1 MNIEEFEITV
11 GANSHQTASIEKNE
25 KMIDYTS
32 SKPLSFLDIMSIE
45 RGLNVISEFF
55 DVNAVVTTSD
65 TGICAVALGKSL
77 EEAILSAIDGN
88 PIDFLNSNVIVSAE
102 VDSDVVKMLKNSNI
116 IVAPKFTKN
125 AIEFMET
132 HDIGYVTINTPLKEY
147 KKYLSNV
154 IHTTPLGTLVQAPN
168 LSELDKDTF
177 KVVSKTKPTVEQI
190 EDAVFAW
197 KVAKHV
203 KSQAIV
209 IAKDLKTSAISQGLQ
224 GSFVEYALNYS
235 CEMAKESVMASDMP
249 LTVHDVNAAVQNRI
263 GLIIVPSATKEVV
276 ETADKYNVA
285 LITTGITNILH

>member
-1 MNIEEFEITV
+1 MNIEEFEITI

-25 KMIDYTS
+25 KMIDYSS

-55 DVNAVVTTSD
+55 DVNAVVTTSN

-154 IHTTPLGTLVQAPN
+154 VHTTPLGTLVQTPN

-177 KVVSKTKPTVEQI
+177 KVISKVKPTVEQI

-197 KVAKHV
+197 KIAKHA

-249 LTVHDVNAAVQNRI
+249 LTVHDINAAVQNRI
-263 GLIIVPSATKEVV
+263 GLIIVPSASKEVIEAV
-276 ETADKYNVA
+276 DKYNVA

>member
-1 MNIEEFEITV
+1 MNIEEFEITI

-25 KMIDYTS
+25 KMIDYSS

-55 DVNAVVTTSD
+55 DVNAVVTTSN

-147 KKYLSNV
+147 KKFLSNIV
-154 IHTTPLGTLVQAPN
+154 HTTPLGTLIQTPN
-168 LSELDKDTF
+168 LSELDKDMF
-177 KVVSKTKPTVEQI
+177 KVVSKVKPTVEQI

-197 KVAKHV
+197 KIAKHA

-249 LTVHDVNAAVQNRI
+249 LTVHDINAAVQNRI
-263 GLIIVPSATKEVV
+263 GLIIVPTASKEVI
-276 ETADKYNVA
+276 ETVDKYNVA
-285 LITTGITNILH
+285 LIVTGITNILH

>member
-1 MNIEEFEITV
+1 MNIEEFEITI

-25 KMIDYTS
+25 KMIDYSS

-55 DVNAVVTTSD
+55 DVNAVVTTSN

-147 KKYLSNV
+147 KKFLSNIV
-154 IHTTPLGTLVQAPN
+154 HTTPLGTLIQTPN

-177 KVVSKTKPTVEQI
+177 KVVSKVKPTVEQI

-197 KVAKHV
+197 KIAKHA

-224 GSFVEYALNYS
+224 GSFVESALNYS

-249 LTVHDVNAAVQNRI
+249 LTVHDINAAVQNRI
-263 GLIIVPSATKEVV
+263 GLIIVPTASNEVI
-276 ETADKYNVA
+276 ETVDKYNVA
-285 LITTGITNILH
+285 LIITGITNILH

>member
-1 MNIEEFEITV
+1 MNIEEFEITI

-25 KMIDYTS
+25 KMIDYSS

-55 DVNAVVTTSD
+55 DVNAVVTTSN

-102 VDSDVVKMLKNSNI
+102 VDSDVVKMLKISNI

-154 IHTTPLGTLVQAPN
+154 VHTTPLGTLVQTPN

-177 KVVSKTKPTVEQI
+177 KVISKVKPTVEQI

-197 KVAKHV
+197 KIAKHA

-249 LTVHDVNAAVQNRI
+249 LTVHDINAAVQNRI
-263 GLIIVPSATKEVV
+263 GLIIVPSASKEVIDAV
-276 ETADKYNVA
+276 DKYNVA

>member
-1 MNIEEFEITV
+1 MNIEEFEITI

-25 KMIDYTS
+25 KMIDYSS

-55 DVNAVVTTSD
+55 DVNAVVTTSN

-154 IHTTPLGTLVQAPN
+154 VHTTPLGTLVQTPN

-177 KVVSKTKPTVEQI
+177 KVISKVKPTVEQI

-197 KVAKHV
+197 KIAKHA

-249 LTVHDVNAAVQNRI
+249 LTVHDINAAVQNRI
-263 GLIIVPSATKEVV
+263 GLIIVPSASKEVINAV
-276 ETADKYNVA
+276 DKYNVA

>member
-1 MNIEEFEITV
+1 MNIEEFEITI

-25 KMIDYTS
+25 KMIDYSS

-55 DVNAVVTTSD
+55 DVNAVVTTSN

-147 KKYLSNV
+147 KKFLSNIV
-154 IHTTPLGTLVQAPN
+154 HTTPLGTLIQTPN

-177 KVVSKTKPTVEQI
+177 KVVSKLKPTVEQI

-197 KVAKHV
+197 KIAKHA

-224 GSFVEYALNYS
+224 GSFVESALNYS

-249 LTVHDVNAAVQNRI
+249 LTVNDINAAVQNRI
-263 GLIIVPSATKEVV
+263 GLIIVPTASKEVI
-276 ETADKYNVA
+276 ETVDKYNVA
-285 LITTGITNILH
+285 LIITGITNILH

>member
-1 MNIEEFEITV
+1 MNIEEFEITI
-11 GANSHQTASIEKNE
+11 GANNHQTASIEKNE
-25 KMIDYTS
+25 KMIDYS
-32 SKPLSFLDIMSIE
+32 SNKPLSFLNIMSIE

-55 DVNAVVTTSD
+55 DVNAVVTTSN
-65 TGICAVALGKSL
+65 TGICAVALGKTL

-88 PIDFLNSNVIVSAE
+88 PIDFLNSNVIISTE

-125 AIEFMET
+125 AIDFMET
-132 HDIGYVTINTPLKEY
+132 HDICYVTINTPLKEY
-147 KKYLSNV
+147 KKFLSNIV
-154 IHTTPLGTLVQAPN
+154 HTTPLGTLIQTPN

-177 KVVSKTKPTVEQI
+177 KVVSKVKPTVEQI

-197 KVAKHV
+197 KIAKHA

-224 GSFVEYALNYS
+224 SSFVEYALNYS

-249 LTVHDVNAAVQNRI
+249 LTVHDINAAVQNRI
-263 GLIIVPSATKEVV
+263 GLIIVPTASKDVI
-276 ETADKYNVA
+276 ETVDKYNVGM
-285 LITTGITNILH
+285 ITTGITNILH

>member
-1 MNIEEFEITV
+1 MNIEEFEITI
-11 GANSHQTASIEKNE
+11 GANNHQTASIEKNE
-25 KMIDYTS
+25 KMIDYSS

-55 DVNAVVTTSD
+55 DVNAVVTTSN

-147 KKYLSNV
+147 KKFLSNIV
-154 IHTTPLGTLVQAPN
+154 HTTPLGTLIQTPN

-177 KVVSKTKPTVEQI
+177 KVVSKVKPTVEQI

-197 KVAKHV
+197 KIAKHA

-249 LTVHDVNAAVQNRI
+249 LTVHDINAAVQNRI
-263 GLIIVPSATKEVV
+263 GLIIVPTASKEVI
-276 ETADKYNVA
+276 ETVDKYNVA
-285 LITTGITNILH
+285 LIVTGITNILH

>member
-1 MNIEEFEITV
+1 MNIEEFEITI

-25 KMIDYTS
+25 KMIDYSS

-55 DVNAVVTTSD
+55 DVNAVVTTSN

-154 IHTTPLGTLVQAPN
+154 VHTTPLGTLVQTPN

-177 KVVSKTKPTVEQI
+177 KVISKVKPTVEQI

-197 KVAKHV
+197 KIAKHA

-249 LTVHDVNAAVQNRI
+249 LTVHDINAAVQNRI
-263 GLIIVPSATKEVV
+263 GLIIVPSASKEVIDAV
-276 ETADKYNVA
+276 NKYNVA

>member
-1 MNIEEFEITV
+1 MNIEEFEITI

-25 KMIDYTS
+25 KMIDYSS

-55 DVNAVVTTSD
+55 DVNAVVTTSN

-77 EEAILSAIDGN
+77 EEAILNAIDGN
-88 PIDFLNSNVIVSAE
+88 PIDFLSSNVIVSAE

-154 IHTTPLGTLVQAPN
+154 VHTTPLGTLVQTPN

-177 KVVSKTKPTVEQI
+177 KVISKVKPTVEQI

-197 KVAKHV
+197 KIAKHA

-249 LTVHDVNAAVQNRI
+249 LAVHDINAAVQNRI
-263 GLIIVPSATKEVV
+263 GLIIVPSASKEVINAV
-276 ETADKYNVA
+276 DKYNVA

>member
-1 MNIEEFEITV
+1 MNIEEFEITI

-25 KMIDYTS
+25 KMIDYSS

-55 DVNAVVTTSD
+55 DVNAVVTTSN

-147 KKYLSNV
+147 KKFLSNIV
-154 IHTTPLGTLVQAPN
+154 HTTPLGTLIQTPN
-168 LSELDKDTF
+168 LSELDKDMF
-177 KVVSKTKPTVEQI
+177 KVVSKVKPTVEQI

-197 KVAKHV
+197 KIAKHA

-249 LTVHDVNAAVQNRI
+249 LTVHDINAAVQNRI
-263 GLIIVPSATKEVV
+263 GLIIVPTASKEVI
-276 ETADKYNVA
+276 ETVDKYNVA
-285 LITTGITNILH
+285 LIITGITNILH

>member
-1 MNIEEFEITV
+1 
-11 GANSHQTASIEKNE
+11 
-25 KMIDYTS
+25 MIDYSS

-55 DVNAVVTTSD
+55 DVNAVVTTSN

-88 PIDFLNSNVIVSAE
+88 PIDFLNSNVIVSTE

-147 KKYLSNV
+147 KKFLSNIV
-154 IHTTPLGTLVQAPN
+154 YTTPLGTLIQTPN

-177 KVVSKTKPTVEQI
+177 KVVSKLKPTVEQI

-197 KVAKHV
+197 KIAKHA

-235 CEMAKESVMASDMP
+235 CEMAKEYVMASDMP
-249 LTVHDVNAAVQNRI
+249 LTVHDINAAVQNRI
-263 GLIIVPSATKEVV
+263 GLIIVPTASKEVI
-276 ETADKYNVA
+276 ETVDKYNVA

>member
-1 MNIEEFEITV
+1 MNIEEFEITI
-11 GANSHQTASIEKNE
+11 GANNHQTASIEKNE
-25 KMIDYTS
+25 KMIDYSS

-55 DVNAVVTTSD
+55 DVNAVVTTSN

-147 KKYLSNV
+147 KKFLSNIV
-154 IHTTPLGTLVQAPN
+154 HTTPLGTLIQTPN

-177 KVVSKTKPTVEQI
+177 KVVSKVKPTVEQI

-197 KVAKHV
+197 KIAKHA

-249 LTVHDVNAAVQNRI
+249 LTVHDINAAVQNRI
-263 GLIIVPSATKEVV
+263 GLIIVPTASKEVI
-276 ETADKYNVA
+276 ETVDKYNVA
-285 LITTGITNILH
+285 LILTGITNILH

>member
-1 MNIEEFEITV
+1 MNIEEFEITI

-25 KMIDYTS
+25 KMIDYSS

-55 DVNAVVTTSD
+55 DVNAVVTTSN

-154 IHTTPLGTLVQAPN
+154 VHTTPLGTLVQTPN

-177 KVVSKTKPTVEQI
+177 KVISKVKPTVEQI

-197 KVAKHV
+197 KIAKHA

-249 LTVHDVNAAVQNRI
+249 LTVHDINAAVQNRI
-263 GLIIVPSATKEVV
+263 GLIIVPSASKEVIDAV
-276 ETADKYNVA
+276 DKYNVA

>member
-1 MNIEEFEITV
+1 MNIEEFEITI

-25 KMIDYTS
+25 KMIDYSS

-55 DVNAVVTTSD
+55 DVNAVVTTSN

-88 PIDFLNSNVIVSAE
+88 PIDFLSSNVIVSAE

-154 IHTTPLGTLVQAPN
+154 VHTTPLGTLVQTPN

-177 KVVSKTKPTVEQI
+177 KVISKVKPTVEQI

-197 KVAKHV
+197 KIAKHA

-249 LTVHDVNAAVQNRI
+249 LTVHDINAAVQNRI
-263 GLIIVPSATKEVV
+263 GLIIVPSASKEVIDAV
-276 ETADKYNVA
+276 DKYNVA
-285 LITTGITNILH
+285 VITTGLTNILH

>member
-1 MNIEEFEITV
+1 MNIEEFEITI
-11 GANSHQTASIEKNE
+11 GANNHQTASIEKNE
-25 KMIDYTS
+25 KMIDYSS

-55 DVNAVVTTSD
+55 DVNAVVTTSN

-147 KKYLSNV
+147 KKFLSNIV
-154 IHTTPLGTLVQAPN
+154 HTTPLGTLIQTPN
-168 LSELDKDTF
+168 LSELDKDMF
-177 KVVSKTKPTVEQI
+177 KVVSKVKPTVEQI

-197 KVAKHV
+197 KIAKHA

-249 LTVHDVNAAVQNRI
+249 LTVHDINAAVQNRI
-263 GLIIVPSATKEVV
+263 GLIIVPTASKEVI
-276 ETADKYNVA
+276 ETVDKYNVA
-285 LITTGITNILH
+285 LIVTGITNILH

>member
-1 MNIEEFEITV
+1 MNIEEFEITI

-25 KMIDYTS
+25 KMIDYSS

-55 DVNAVVTTSD
+55 DVNAVVTTSY

-147 KKYLSNV
+147 KKFLSNIV
-154 IHTTPLGTLVQAPN
+154 HTTPLGTLIQTPN

-177 KVVSKTKPTVEQI
+177 KVVSKLKPTVEQI

-197 KVAKHV
+197 KIAKHA

-249 LTVHDVNAAVQNRI
+249 LTVHDINAAVQNRI
-263 GLIIVPSATKEVV
+263 GLIIVPTASKEVI
-276 ETADKYNVA
+276 ETVDKYNIV
-285 LITTGITNILH
+285 LIVTGITNILH

>member
-1 MNIEEFEITV
+1 MNIEEFEITI

-25 KMIDYTS
+25 KMIDYSS

-55 DVNAVVTTSD
+55 DVNAVVTTSN
-65 TGICAVALGKSL
+65 TGICAVAFGKSL

-154 IHTTPLGTLVQAPN
+154 VHTTPLGTLVQTPN

-177 KVVSKTKPTVEQI
+177 KVISKVKPTVEQI

-197 KVAKHV
+197 KIAKHA

-249 LTVHDVNAAVQNRI
+249 LTVHDINAAVQNRI
-263 GLIIVPSATKEVV
+263 GLIIVPSASKEVIDAV
-276 ETADKYNVA
+276 DKYNVA

>member
-1 MNIEEFEITV
+1 MNIEEFEITI

-25 KMIDYTS
+25 KMIDYSS

-55 DVNAVVTTSD
+55 DVNAVVTTSN

-154 IHTTPLGTLVQAPN
+154 VHTTPLGTLVQTPN

-177 KVVSKTKPTVEQI
+177 KVISKVKPTVEQI

-197 KVAKHV
+197 KIAKHA

-249 LTVHDVNAAVQNRI
+249 LTVHDINAAVQNRI
-263 GLIIVPSATKEVV
+263 GLIIVPSASKEIINAV
-276 ETADKYNVA
+276 DKYNVA

>member
-1 MNIEEFEITV
+1 MN
-11 GANSHQTASIEKNE
+11 
-25 KMIDYTS
+25 
-32 SKPLSFLDIMSIE
+32 
-45 RGLNVISEFF
+45 
-55 DVNAVVTTSD
+55 
-65 TGICAVALGKSL
+65 
-77 EEAILSAIDGN
+77 AIDGN
-88 PIDFLNSNVIVSAE
+88 PIDFLSSNVIVSAE

-154 IHTTPLGTLVQAPN
+154 VHTTPLGTLVQTPN

-177 KVVSKTKPTVEQI
+177 KVISKVKPTVEQI

-197 KVAKHV
+197 KIAKHA

-249 LTVHDVNAAVQNRI
+249 LTVHDINAAVQNRI
-263 GLIIVPSATKEVV
+263 GLIIVPSASKEVINAV
-276 ETADKYNVA
+276 DKYNVA

>member
-1 MNIEEFEITV
+1 MNIEEFEITI
-11 GANSHQTASIEKNE
+11 GANNHQTASIEKNE
-25 KMIDYTS
+25 KMIDYS
-32 SKPLSFLDIMSIE
+32 SNKPLSFLDIMSIE

-55 DVNAVVTTSD
+55 DVNAVVTTSN
-65 TGICAVALGKSL
+65 TGICAVALGKTL

-88 PIDFLNSNVIVSAE
+88 PIDFLNSNVIVSTE

-125 AIEFMET
+125 AIDFMET
-132 HDIGYVTINTPLKEY
+132 HDICYVTINTPLKEY
-147 KKYLSNV
+147 KKFLSNIV
-154 IHTTPLGTLVQAPN
+154 HTTPLGTLIQTPN

-177 KVVSKTKPTVEQI
+177 KVASKVKPTVEQI

-197 KVAKHV
+197 KIAKHA

-249 LTVHDVNAAVQNRI
+249 LTVHDINAAVQNRI
-263 GLIIVPSATKEVV
+263 GLIIVPTASKDVI
-276 ETADKYNVA
+276 ETVDKYNVGM
-285 LITTGITNILH
+285 ITTGITNILH

>member
-1 MNIEEFEITV
+1 MNIEEFEITI

-25 KMIDYTS
+25 KMIDYSS

-55 DVNAVVTTSD
+55 DVNAVVTTSN

-154 IHTTPLGTLVQAPN
+154 VHTTPLGTLVQTPN

-177 KVVSKTKPTVEQI
+177 KVISKVKPTVEQI

-197 KVAKHV
+197 KIAKHA

-249 LTVHDVNAAVQNRI
+249 LTVHDINAAVQNRI
-263 GLIIVPSATKEVV
+263 GLIIVPSASKEIIDAV
-276 ETADKYNVA
+276 DKYNVA

>member
-1 MNIEEFEITV
+1 MNIEEFEITI

-25 KMIDYTS
+25 KMIDYSS
-32 SKPLSFLDIMSIE
+32 SKALSFLDIMSIE

-55 DVNAVVTTSD
+55 DVNAVVTTSN

-154 IHTTPLGTLVQAPN
+154 VHATPLGTLVQTPN
-168 LSELDKDTF
+168 LSELDKDMF
-177 KVVSKTKPTVEQI
+177 KVVSKVKPTVEQI

-197 KVAKHV
+197 KIAKHA

-249 LTVHDVNAAVQNRI
+249 LTVHDINAAVQNRI
-263 GLIIVPSATKEVV
+263 GLIIVPSASKEVV
-276 ETADKYNVA
+276 EAVNKYSVG

>member
-1 MNIEEFEITV
+1 MNIEEFEITI

-25 KMIDYTS
+25 KMIDYSS

-55 DVNAVVTTSD
+55 DVNAVVTTSN

-88 PIDFLNSNVIVSAE
+88 PIDFLSSNVIVSAE

-154 IHTTPLGTLVQAPN
+154 VHTTPLGTLVQTPN

-177 KVVSKTKPTVEQI
+177 KVISKVKPTVEQI

-197 KVAKHV
+197 KIAKHA

-209 IAKDLKTSAISQGLQ
+209 IAKDLKTSAIYQGLQ

-249 LTVHDVNAAVQNRI
+249 LTVHDINAAVQNRI
-263 GLIIVPSATKEVV
+263 GLIIVPSASKEVIDAV
-276 ETADKYNVA
+276 DKYNVA

>member
-1 MNIEEFEITV
+1 MNIEEFEITI

-25 KMIDYTS
+25 KMIDYSS

-55 DVNAVVTTSD
+55 DVNAVVTTSN

-147 KKYLSNV
+147 KKFLSNIV
-154 IHTTPLGTLVQAPN
+154 HTTPLGTLIQTPN
-168 LSELDKDTF
+168 LSELDKDLF
-177 KVVSKTKPTVEQI
+177 KVVSKVKPTVEQI

-197 KVAKHV
+197 KIAKHA

-249 LTVHDVNAAVQNRI
+249 LTVHDINAAVQNRI
-263 GLIIVPSATKEVV
+263 GLIIVPTASKEVI
-276 ETADKYNVA
+276 ETVDKYNVA
-285 LITTGITNILH
+285 LIVTGITNILH

>member
-1 MNIEEFEITV
+1 MNIEEFEITI

-25 KMIDYTS
+25 KMIDYSS

-55 DVNAVVTTSD
+55 DVNAVVTTSN

-147 KKYLSNV
+147 KKFLSNIV
-154 IHTTPLGTLVQAPN
+154 HTTPLGTLIQTPN

-177 KVVSKTKPTVEQI
+177 KVVSKVKPTVEQI

-197 KVAKHV
+197 KIAKHA

-224 GSFVEYALNYS
+224 GSFVESALNYS

-249 LTVHDVNAAVQNRI
+249 LTVHDINAAVQNRI
-263 GLIIVPSATKEVV
+263 GLIIVPTASKEVI
-276 ETADKYNVA
+276 ETVDKYNVA

>member
-1 MNIEEFEITV
+1 MNIEEFEITI

-25 KMIDYTS
+25 KMIDYSS

-55 DVNAVVTTSD
+55 DVNAVVTTSN

-88 PIDFLNSNVIVSAE
+88 PIDFLSSNVIVSAE

-154 IHTTPLGTLVQAPN
+154 VHTTPLGTLVQTPN

-177 KVVSKTKPTVEQI
+177 KVISKVKPTVEQI

-197 KVAKHV
+197 KIAKHA

-249 LTVHDVNAAVQNRI
+249 LTVHDINAAVQNRI
-263 GLIIVPSATKEVV
+263 GLIIVPSASKEVIDAV
-276 ETADKYNVA
+276 DKYNVA

>member
-1 MNIEEFEITV
+1 MNIEEFEITI

-25 KMIDYTS
+25 KMIDYSS

-55 DVNAVVTTSD
+55 DVNAVVTTSN

-125 AIEFMET
+125 AIEFLET

-154 IHTTPLGTLVQAPN
+154 VHTTPLGTLVQTPN

-177 KVVSKTKPTVEQI
+177 KVISKVKPTVEQI

-197 KVAKHV
+197 KIAKHA

-249 LTVHDVNAAVQNRI
+249 LTVHDINAAVQNRI
-263 GLIIVPSATKEVV
+263 GLIIVPSASKEIINAV
-276 ETADKYNVA
+276 DKYNVA

>member
-1 MNIEEFEITV
+1 MNIEEFEITI
-11 GANSHQTASIEKNE
+11 GANNHQTASIEKNE
-25 KMIDYTS
+25 KMIDYS
-32 SKPLSFLDIMSIE
+32 SNKPLSFLDIMSID

-55 DVNAVVTTSD
+55 DVNAVVTTSN
-65 TGICAVALGKSL
+65 TGICAVALGKTL
-77 EEAILSAIDGN
+77 EEAVLSAIDGN
-88 PIDFLNSNVIVSAE
+88 PIDFLNSNVIVSTE

-125 AIEFMET
+125 AIDFMET
-132 HDIGYVTINTPLKEY
+132 HDICYVTINTPLKEY
-147 KKYLSNV
+147 KKFLSNIV
-154 IHTTPLGTLVQAPN
+154 HTTPLGTLIQTPN

-177 KVVSKTKPTVEQI
+177 KVVSKVKPTVEQI

-197 KVAKHV
+197 KIAKHA

-249 LTVHDVNAAVQNRI
+249 LTVHDINAAVQNRI
-263 GLIIVPSATKEVV
+263 GLIIVPTASKDVI
-276 ETADKYNVA
+276 ETVDKYNVGM
-285 LITTGITNILH
+285 ITTGITNILH

>member
-1 MNIEEFEITV
+1 MNIEEFEITI

-25 KMIDYTS
+25 KMIDYSS

-55 DVNAVVTTSD
+55 DVNAVVTTSN

-88 PIDFLNSNVIVSAE
+88 PIDFLNSNVIVSTE

-147 KKYLSNV
+147 KKFLSNIV
-154 IHTTPLGTLVQAPN
+154 HTTPLGTLIQTPN

-177 KVVSKTKPTVEQI
+177 KVVSKLKPTVEQI

-197 KVAKHV
+197 KIAKHA

-249 LTVHDVNAAVQNRI
+249 LTVHDINAAVQNRI
-263 GLIIVPSATKEVV
+263 GLIIVPTASKEVI
-276 ETADKYNVA
+276 ETVDKYNVA
-285 LITTGITNILH
+285 LIITGITNILH

>member
-1 MNIEEFEITV
+1 MNIEEFEITI

-25 KMIDYTS
+25 KMIDYSS

-55 DVNAVVTTSD
+55 DVNAVVTTSN

-154 IHTTPLGTLVQAPN
+154 VHTTPLGTLVQTPN

-177 KVVSKTKPTVEQI
+177 KVISKVKPTVEQI

-197 KVAKHV
+197 KIAKHA

-249 LTVHDVNAAVQNRI
+249 LTVHDINAAVQNRI
-263 GLIIVPSATKEVV
+263 GLIIVPSASKEVID
-276 ETADKYNVA
+276 AIDKYNVA

>member
-1 MNIEEFEITV
+1 MIVYILNTDSCIR
-11 GANSHQTASIEKNE
+11 AS
-25 KMIDYTS
+25 
-32 SKPLSFLDIMSIE
+32 LSFLDIMSIE

-55 DVNAVVTTSD
+55 DVNAVVTTSN
-65 TGICAVALGKSL
+65 TGICAVALGKTL

-88 PIDFLNSNVIVSAE
+88 PIDFLNSNVIVSTE

-125 AIEFMET
+125 AIDFMET
-132 HDIGYVTINTPLKEY
+132 HDICYVTINTPLKEY
-147 KKYLSNV
+147 KKFLSNIV
-154 IHTTPLGTLVQAPN
+154 HTTPLGTLIQTPN

-177 KVVSKTKPTVEQI
+177 KVVSKVKPTVEQI

-197 KVAKHV
+197 KIAKHA

-249 LTVHDVNAAVQNRI
+249 LTVHDINAAVQNRI
-263 GLIIVPSATKEVV
+263 GLIIVPTASKDVI
-276 ETADKYNVA
+276 ETVDKYNVGM
-285 LITTGITNILH
+285 ITTGITNILH

>member
-1 MNIEEFEITV
+1 MNIEEFEITI
-11 GANSHQTASIEKNE
+11 GANNHQTASIEKNE
-25 KMIDYTS
+25 KMIDYS
-32 SKPLSFLDIMSIE
+32 SNKPLSFLDIMSIE

-55 DVNAVVTTSD
+55 DVNAVVTTSN
-65 TGICAVALGKSL
+65 TGICAVALGKTL

-88 PIDFLNSNVIVSAE
+88 PIDFLNSNVIVSTE

-125 AIEFMET
+125 AIDFMET
-132 HDIGYVTINTPLKEY
+132 HDICYVTINTPLKEY
-147 KKYLSNV
+147 KKFLSNIV
-154 IHTTPLGTLVQAPN
+154 HTTPLGTLIQTPN

-177 KVVSKTKPTVEQI
+177 KVASKVKPTVEQI

-197 KVAKHV
+197 KIAKHA

-249 LTVHDVNAAVQNRI
+249 LTVHDINAAVQNRI
-263 GLIIVPSATKEVV
+263 VLIIVPTASKDVI
-276 ETADKYNVA
+276 ETVDKYNVGM
-285 LITTGITNILH
+285 ITTGITNILH

>member
-1 MNIEEFEITV
+1 MNIEEFEITI

-25 KMIDYTS
+25 KMIDYSS

-55 DVNAVVTTSD
+55 DVNAVVTTSN

-154 IHTTPLGTLVQAPN
+154 VHTTPLGTLVQTPN

-177 KVVSKTKPTVEQI
+177 KVISKVKPTVEQI

-197 KVAKHV
+197 KIAKHA

-249 LTVHDVNAAVQNRI
+249 LIVHDINAAVQTRI
-263 GLIIVPSATKEVV
+263 GLIIVPSASKEVIDAV
-276 ETADKYNVA
+276 DKYNVA

>member
-132 HDIGYVTINTPLKEY
+132 HDIGYVAINTPLKEY